1 MESEIL
7 YQPAY
12 SLVRVKLSAGEAIT
26 AEAGAMVSMSQ
37 GITIETSVKGGLL
50 AGLKRSFLGGESFF
64 MNTFKATTAPGEITL
79 APPLPGDIVH
89 LQMNGETILVQ
100 SSSYI
105 ASSPDISVDTKWA
118 GAKGFFAKE
127 GLFLLK
133 VRGTGDLFLSSYGAI
148 HEIRL
153 KAGESY
159 TIDNGHMVA
168 FDESVN
174 YKLKRVGGLKS
185 TLFSGEGLVC
195 TYTGSGRI
203 FMQTRS
209 EDAFLSWLIP
219 HLPNQGGQGGGGS
232 FGFTFGR

>member
-1 MESEIL
+1 VESEIL
-7 YQPAY
+7 YQPSY
-12 SLVRVKLSAGEAIT
+12 SLARVKLRAGEAIT
-26 AEAGAMVSMSQ
+26 AEAGAMVSMSE
-37 GITIETSVKGGLL
+37 GITIETNVKGGLL

-64 MNTFKATTAPGEITL
+64 MNTFKATAPGEITF

-89 LQMNGETILVQ
+89 LRLNGETIFVQ

-133 VRGTGDLFLSSYGAI
+133 VQGTGDLFLSSYGAI
-148 HEIRL
+148 HEIKL
-153 KAGESY
+153 EAGKSY

-174 YKLKRVGGLKS
+174 YKVRRVGGLKS
-185 TLFSGEGLVC
+185 TLFSGEALVC

-219 HLPNQGGQGGGGS
+219 HLPKQRESGGS
-232 FGFTFGR
+232 KGVSFTFGR

>member
-1 MESEIL
+1 VESEIL
-7 YQPAY
+7 YQPSY
-12 SLVRVKLSAGEAIT
+12 SLARVKLNAGEAIT
-26 AEAGAMVSMSQ
+26 AEAGAMVSMSE

-64 MNTFKATTAPGEITL
+64 MNTFRATAPGEITF

-89 LQMNGETILVQ
+89 FRLNGETIFVQ

-133 VRGTGDLFLSSYGAI
+133 VQGTGDLFLSSYGAI
-148 HEIRL
+148 HEIKL

-174 YKLKRVGGLKS
+174 YKVRRVGGLKS

-219 HLPNQGGQGGGGS
+219 HLPRQGGQGGSKGVS
-232 FGFTFGR
+232 FTFGR

>member
-26 AEAGAMVSMSQ
+26 AEAGAMVSMSE
-37 GITIETSVKGGLL
+37 GITIESGVKGGFM
-50 AGLKRSFLGGESFF
+50 AGLKRSLLGGESFF
-64 MNTFKATTAPGEITL
+64 MNTFKTTTAPGEITF

-89 LQMNGETILVQ
+89 IRLSGETILVQ
-100 SSSYI
+100 SSSYM
-105 ASSPDISVDTKWA
+105 ASSPDISIDTKWA

-133 VRGTGDLFLSSYGAI
+133 LQGTGDLFLSSYGAI
-148 HEIRL
+148 HEIKLRV
-153 KAGESY
+153 GESY

-174 YKLKRVGGLKS
+174 YKVRRVGGLKS

-219 HLPNQGGQGGGGS
+219 HLPKQGGSGGS
-232 FGFTFGR
+232 GGASFTLGR

>member
-7 YQPAY
+7 YQPSY
-12 SLVRVKLSAGEAIT
+12 SLARVRLNAGEAIT
-26 AEAGAMVSMSQ
+26 AEAGAMVSMSE
-37 GITIETSVKGGLL
+37 GITIQTEVKGGLI

-64 MNTFKATTAPGEITL
+64 LNTFKATAPGEITF

-89 LQMNGETILVQ
+89 FRLNGETIFVQ

-133 VRGTGDLFLSSYGAI
+133 IKGTGDLFLSSYGAI
-148 HEIRL
+148 HEIKL

-174 YKLKRVGGLKS
+174 YKVKRVGGLKS
-185 TLFSGEGLVC
+185 TLFSGEALVC
-195 TYTGSGRI
+195 TYTGQGRI

-209 EDAFLSWLIP
+209 EEAFLSWLIP
-219 HLPNQGGQGGGGS
+219 HLPKPRESGGS
-232 FGFTFGR
+232 KGVSFTFGR

>member
-7 YQPAY
+7 YQPSY
-12 SLVRVKLSAGEAIT
+12 SLARVRLNAGEAIT
-26 AEAGAMVSMSQ
+26 AEAGAMVSMSE
-37 GITIETSVKGGLL
+37 GITIETSVKGGFL

-64 MNTFKATTAPGEITL
+64 MNTFKAGAPGEITF

-89 LQMNGETILVQ
+89 FRLSGETILVQ

-133 VRGTGDLFLSSYGAI
+133 VQGTGDLFLSSYGAI
-148 HEIRL
+148 HEIKL
-153 KAGESY
+153 SAGESY

-174 YKLKRVGGLKS
+174 YKIKRVGGIKS

-219 HLPNQGGQGGGGS
+219 HLPRQGNSGS
-232 FGFTFGR
+232 SKGVGFTFGR

>member
-1 MESEIL
+1 VESEIL
-7 YQPAY
+7 YQPSY
-12 SLVRVKLSAGEAIT
+12 SLARVKLNAGEAIT
-26 AEAGAMVSMSQ
+26 AEAGAMVSMSE

-64 MNTFKATTAPGEITL
+64 MNTFRATAPGEITF

-89 LQMNGETILVQ
+89 FRLNGETIFVQ

-133 VRGTGDLFLSSYGAI
+133 VQGTGDLFLSSYGAI
-148 HEIRL
+148 HEIKL
-153 KAGESY
+153 TAGESY

-174 YKLKRVGGLKS
+174 YKVRRVGGLKS

-219 HLPNQGGQGGGGS
+219 HLPRQGGQGGRGGVS
-232 FGFTFGR
+232 FTFGR

>member
-1 MESEIL
+1 VESEIL
-7 YQPAY
+7 YQPSY
-12 SLVRVKLSAGEAIT
+12 SLARVKLRAGEAIT
-26 AEAGAMVSMSQ
+26 AEAGAMVSMSE

-64 MNTFKATTAPGEITL
+64 MNTFKANAPGEITF
-79 APPLPGDIVH
+79 APPLPGDIVDFR
-89 LQMNGETILVQ
+89 LNGETIFVQ

-105 ASSPDISVDTKWA
+105 ASSPDISVETKWA

-133 VRGTGDLFLSSYGAI
+133 VQGTGDLFLSSYGAI
-148 HEIRL
+148 HEIKL
-153 KAGESY
+153 EAGKSY
-159 TIDNGHMVA
+159 TIDNGYMVA

-174 YKLKRVGGLKS
+174 YKVRRVGGLKS

-195 TYTGSGRI
+195 TYTGSGRV

-219 HLPNQGGQGGGGS
+219 HLPKRSGSGGGKGVT
-232 FGFTFGR
+232 FTFGR

>member
-1 MESEIL
+1 
-7 YQPAY
+7 
-12 SLVRVKLSAGEAIT
+12 
-26 AEAGAMVSMSQ
+26 
-37 GITIETSVKGGLL
+37 
-50 AGLKRSFLGGESFF
+50 
-64 MNTFKATTAPGEITL
+64 MNTFRATAPGEITF

-89 LQMNGETILVQ
+89 FRLNGETIFVQ

-133 VRGTGDLFLSSYGAI
+133 VQGTGDLFLSSYGAI
-148 HEIRL
+148 HEIKL

-174 YKLKRVGGLKS
+174 YKVRRVGGLKS

-219 HLPNQGGQGGGGS
+219 HLPRQGGQGGS
-232 FGFTFGR
+232 RSVSFTFGR

>member
-1 MESEIL
+1 MDYEIL
-7 YQPAY
+7 YQPSY
-12 SLVRVKLSAGEAIT
+12 SLARIAMKAGEAIT

-37 GITIETSVKGGLL
+37 GITVVTEAKGGLL
-50 AGLKRSFLGGESFF
+50 SGIKRSFLGGESFF
-64 MNTFKATTAPGEITL
+64 LNTFKATSQGEITL

-89 LQMNGETILVQ
+89 FQLNGETIFVQ
-100 SSSYI
+100 SSSYM

-133 VRGTGDLFLSSYGAI
+133 IQGTGDVFLSSYGAI
-148 HEIRL
+148 HLIQL
-153 KAGESY
+153 GQGESY

-168 FDESVN
+168 FDQSVT
-174 YKLKRVGGLKS
+174 YKVKRVGGLKS

-195 TYTGSGRI
+195 SFTGPGRL

-219 HLPNQGGQGGGGS
+219 HLPKERGSSGGGRGVS
-232 FGFTFGR
+232 LSLGR

>member
-7 YQPAY
+7 YQPSY
-12 SLVRVKLSAGEAIT
+12 SLARVKLSAGEAIT
-26 AEAGAMVSMSQ
+26 AEAGAMVSMSE
-37 GITIETSVKGGLL
+37 GITIETSVKGGLF

-64 MNTFKATTAPGEITL
+64 MNTFKAATAPGELTL
-79 APPLPGDIVH
+79 APPLPGDMVH
-89 LQMNGETILVQ
+89 LQLNGETILVQ

-148 HEIRL
+148 HEIKL

-168 FDESVN
+168 FDESVS

-195 TYTGSGRI
+195 TYTGSGRV

-219 HLPNQGGQGGGGS
+219 HLPNQGGQGGSGS

>member
-7 YQPAY
+7 YQPSY
-12 SLVRVKLSAGEAIT
+12 SLARVRLNAGEAIT
-26 AEAGAMVSMSQ
+26 AEAGAMVSMSE
-37 GITIETSVKGGLL
+37 GITIQTEVKGGLL

-64 MNTFKATTAPGEITL
+64 LNTFKATAPGEITL

-89 LQMNGETILVQ
+89 FQLNSETIFVQ

-133 VRGTGDLFLSSYGAI
+133 IKGTGDLFLSSYGAI
-148 HEIRL
+148 HEIKL

-174 YKLKRVGGLKS
+174 YKVKRVGGLKS
-185 TLFSGEGLVC
+185 TLFSGEALVC
-195 TYTGSGRI
+195 TYTGQGRV

-209 EDAFLSWLIP
+209 EEAFLSWLIP
-219 HLPNQGGQGGGGS
+219 HLPKQRESGGGKGVS
-232 FGFTFGR
+232 FTFGRQ

>member
-7 YQPAY
+7 YQPSYA
-12 SLVRVKLSAGEAIT
+12 LARIRLSAGETVT
-26 AEAGAMVSMSQ
+26 AEAGAMVSMSE
-37 GITIETSVKGGLL
+37 GITIETSIKGGLL

-64 MNTFKATTAPGEITL
+64 MNTFKAAAAPGEITF

-89 LQMNGETILVQ
+89 LQLNGETIFVQ

-105 ASSPDISVDTKWA
+105 ASSSDISVDTKWA

-133 VRGTGDLFLSSYGAI
+133 VRGSGDLFLSSYGAI
-148 HEIRL
+148 HEIKL
-153 KAGESY
+153 SAGESY

-174 YKLKRVGGLKS
+174 YKVRRVGGLKS

-195 TYTGSGRI
+195 TYTGPGRI

-209 EDAFLSWLIP
+209 EDAFLSWLVP
-219 HLPNQGGQGGGGS
+219 HLPNQGGQGGGGGIGFS
-232 FGFTFGR
+232 FGR

>member
-7 YQPAY
+7 YQPSY
-12 SLVRVKLSAGEAIT
+12 SLARVKLQAGEAVT
-26 AEAGAMVSMSQ
+26 AEAGAMVSMSE
-37 GITIETSVKGGLL
+37 GIAIETGAKGGFL
-50 AGLKRSFLGGESFF
+50 AGLKRSLVGGESFF
-64 MNTFKATTAPGEITL
+64 MNTFKASVPGEITF

-89 LQMNGETILVQ
+89 FQLNGETIFVQ

-133 VRGTGDLFLSSYGAI
+133 VQGTGDVFLSSYGAI
-148 HEIRL
+148 HEIKL
-153 KAGESY
+153 EEGKSY

-168 FDESVN
+168 FDEGID
-174 YKLKRVGGLKS
+174 YKIKRVGGLKS

-195 TYTGSGRI
+195 TYTGSGRV
-203 FMQTRS
+203 FLQTRS
-209 EDAFLSWLIP
+209 EDAFLACLIP
-219 HLPNQGGQGGGGS
+219 HLPKQSGSEGGKGVGFKFGS
-232 FGFTFGR
+232 

>member
-7 YQPAY
+7 YQPSY
-12 SLVRVKLSAGEAIT
+12 SLARVKLSAGEAIT
-26 AEAGAMVSMSQ
+26 AEAGAMVSMSE
-37 GITIETSVKGGLL
+37 GINIETSAKGGLL

-64 MNTFKATTAPGEITL
+64 MNTFKATVPGKITF

-89 LQMNGETILVQ
+89 FRLNGETIFVQ

-133 VRGTGDLFLSSYGAI
+133 VQGTGDLFLSSYGAI
-148 HEIRL
+148 HEIKL
-153 KAGESY
+153 EAGESY

-185 TLFSGEGLVC
+185 TLFSGEALVC

-219 HLPNQGGQGGGGS
+219 HLPKPRGSGGS
-232 FGFTFGR
+232 KSVSFTFGR